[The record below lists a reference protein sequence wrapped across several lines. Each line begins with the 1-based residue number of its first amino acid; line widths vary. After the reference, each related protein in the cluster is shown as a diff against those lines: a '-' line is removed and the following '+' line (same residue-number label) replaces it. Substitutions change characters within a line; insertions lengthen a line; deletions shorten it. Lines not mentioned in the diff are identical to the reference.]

1 MSEVLL
7 ILTTTEVDKP
17 KYLILCHKCELVVD
31 AKAVAAA
38 GDGSD
43 DIALAGDG
51 SDGANKN
58 NKNTVNKEKFKTKIC
73 SIYCKLVSCYVSA
86 TVENFAKIKFP
97 PFFLIKKIE
106 APLPS
111 LISLSEP
118 SLCNCCAKTDEA
130 SPGITTDLM

>member
-43 DIALAGDG
+43 
-51 SDGANKN
+51 STKKN
-58 NKNTVNKEKFKTKIC
+58 NKNTVNK
-73 SIYCKLVSCYVSA
+73 
-86 TVENFAKIKFP
+86 
-97 PFFLIKKIE
+97 
-106 APLPS
+106 
-111 LISLSEP
+111 
-118 SLCNCCAKTDEA
+118 
-130 SPGITTDLM
+130 